1 VNVTIDLRK
10 GIYYHLIAGLLLCAA
25 LGTLLL
31 VSKYKYNL
39 LKATADLE
47 VIRMNVLKMEHVI
60 RVMREKQSVAIRLL
74 PTDYSSRSHR
84 EILLLALEATRD
96 SVKTAN
102 ITVGNFLDENGETV
116 LPVVLEFGVVQYEKA
131 LNQYEKAL
139 NVMGHLQGLRFPYFK
154 TQNVGV
160 KRSEGTYESIWRIE
174 GSFRI
179 PSERIKE
186 IPDRRASR

>member
-1 VNVTIDLRK
+1 MNVTIDLRK

-116 LPVVLEFGVVQYEKA
+116 LPVVLEFGVD
-131 LNQYEKAL
+131 QYEKAL
-139 NVMGHLQGLRFPYFK
+139 NVMGHLQGLRFPYYK
-154 TQNVGV
+154 TEHVSI
-160 KRSEGTYESIWRIE
+160 KRNEGTYESIWKIE
-174 GSFRI
+174 GTFRI
-179 PSERIKE
+179 PSEKITG
-186 IPDRRASR
+186 IPDQRASR

>member
-1 VNVTIDLRK
+1 MNVTRDLRK

-25 LGTLLL
+25 LCTLLL

-60 RVMREKQSVAIRLL
+60 KVMREKQSVAIRLL
-74 PTDYSSRSHR
+74 PADYSSRSHQ
-84 EILLLALEATRD
+84 EILLLALEAMKD
-96 SVKTAN
+96 SIKTAD
-102 ITVGNFLDENGETV
+102 ITVGNFLEENGEIA
-116 LPVVLEFGVVQYEKA
+116 LPVVLEFGVAQYEKA
-131 LNQYEKAL
+131 LND
-139 NVMGHLQGLRFPYFK
+139 MGYMQGLRFPYFK
-154 TQNVGV
+154 TQNVSI
-160 KRSEGTYESIWRIE
+160 KRSEGTYKSIWRIE

-179 PSERIKE
+179 PAERIQG